1 MSSIRVSVLL
11 PVERESARLPATMA
25 AISTF
30 FDGVGFEHELIVAVS
45 PGVGLPALPDHVKR
59 VKAEGGHGALLK
71 RAVLEASGDVLVVA
85 DPELPYPA
93 SDLGSA
99 IAMIDAQVA
108 DLVFGSSSLRRAR
121 RAPLLLR
128 WFLVDEVPDDRILL
142 VAFTASAAK
151 LLLSEAKLP
160 DAAIDLEVA
169 FLANK
174 YGFRVERLY
183 VQPSE
188 PLPRR
193 RRRSAFPLL
202 DIIRIRMANRVMAY
216 RAARRCPICY
226 SAEVWTL
233 AQIPHNLVRHCKRCK
248 CRFLGGFS
256 QSEEAAAGEAAS
268 HEGTRRPPLGPASTP
283 ERRKTFER
291 RLSILRREVASQARI
306 LEVGAG
312 DGLFGRLSLGDFEYV
327 GIDPSP
333 GSAREAR
340 ARGTEVYCAT
350 LSGFVNTGPA
360 FDAIALFHRFER
372 FPDPHDALARMRD
385 LLKPSGV
392 LLLTAFDT
400 ESLLYLIGEPKLIA
414 DYFHSRLVMYSRS
427 ALIELLEH
435 SGFEIVSVA
444 DELAYQSHAAVED
457 TIRRTLPSL
466 AALVTPI
473 LRRLP
478 DPILAPA
485 GSIRI
490 LARRRVGPG
499 VTFTA
504 IRTVE
509 PTHAR

>member
-11 PVERESARLPATMA
+11 PVERESARLGATA
-25 AISTF
+25 EAISSF
-30 FDGVGFEHELIVAVS
+30 FDGVGFGHELIVAAS
-45 PGVGLPALPDHVKR
+45 PLIDLAALPDNVKR
-59 VKAEGGHGALLK
+59 VKAEGGYGALLK
-71 RAVLEASGDVLVVA
+71 RAVVEASGDALIIV
-85 DPELPYPA
+85 DPELPYPV

-99 IAMIDAQVA
+99 IDMIDSGVA
-108 DLVFGSSSLRRAR
+108 DLVFGSSSANRRKR
-121 RAPLLLR
+121 TSLLPR

-142 VAFTASAAK
+142 LAFTSPAAK
-151 LLLSEAKLP
+151 LLFSEAKLP
-160 DAAIDLEVA
+160 GTAIDLEVA

-174 YGFRVERLY
+174 YGFRIERLY
-183 VQPSE
+183 VQAAR
-188 PLPRR
+188 PLSRR
-193 RRRSAFPLL
+193 RRKSGFRLL
-202 DIIRIRMANRVMAY
+202 DILRIRMANRVMAY

-248 CRFLGGFS
+248 CRFLSRFWE
-256 QSEEAAAGEAAS
+256 SEEVGSQQSARHPAAGQAS
-268 HEGTRRPPLGPASTP
+268 PPD
-283 ERRKTFER
+283 RRKTFER

-333 GSAREAR
+333 GFAREAR

-360 FDAIALFHRFER
+360 FDAVALFHRFER
-372 FPDPHDALARMRD
+372 FPDPHDALARIRD
-385 LLKPSGV
+385 LLKPGGV

-400 ESLLYLIGEPKLIA
+400 ESLLYLIGESKLIA
-414 DYFHSRLVMYSRS
+414 DYFRSRLVMYSRS

-435 SGFEIVSVA
+435 SGFEIVSVS
-444 DELAYQSHAAVED
+444 DEFAYQGHVAVED
-457 TIRRTLPSL
+457 LVRRTVPFL
-466 AALVTPI
+466 AALITPL

-478 DPILAPA
+478 DPILTPA

-499 VTFTA
+499 VNFTA
-504 IRTVE
+504 IRAVE